1 MTHTSARSVV
11 KEHAELMRRVRQSLH
26 MSQEEFSKLIGRGN
40 NDIARYETCYTPI
53 PKATMLLVALLEKAP
68 AAVHVLRDF
77 SERHQL

>member
-1 MTHTSARSVV
+1 MAHTPARPIV

-26 MSQEEFSKLIGRGN
+26 MSQEEFSALIGRGN
-40 NDIARYETCYTPI
+40 SDIARYETCYAPI